1 MTSKSKNVNTDKLA
15 DIVNEY
21 NNSYHRI
28 FKMKLV
34 DLKSSTHTDFDL
46 ENKDKDSKF
55 EVGDQVRISKY
66 KNIFA
71 KGYASNWSEEVKN
84 TEPWAYVIENLKG
97 GEIVGTFCE
106 NELQKTHQTEF
117 RAEKVIKRKGV
128 KLYIKWK
135 RYSNSFKSWI
145 DKNII

>member
-46 ENKDKDSKF
+46 EIKIK
-55 EVGDQVRISKY
+55 
-66 KNIFA
+66 
-71 KGYASNWSEEVKN
+71 
-84 TEPWAYVIENLKG
+84 TLNLKLVTKS
-97 GEIVGTFCE
+97 EYQSTKTF
-106 NELQKTHQTEF
+106 LQKVTLQ
-117 RAEKVIKRKGV
+117 IGV
-128 KLYIKWK
+128 KKLKIQ
-135 RYSNSFKSWI
+135 SHGHM
-145 DKNII
+145 